1 MTASET
7 ALAEE
12 LGIGRQAVYAGLR
25 SGTIQSI
32 RTGKRFNLPKSA
44 IEDWLKNARVSER

>member
-1 MTASET
+1 MLFIYD

-25 SGTIQSI
+25 SGTIPSI
-32 RTGKRFNLPKSA
+32 RMGKRFILPKSA
-44 IEDWLKNARVSER
+44 IQEWLKNARGSEQ